1 MKNHLFSRL
10 AILSILMLVSAG
22 ICVNGQSQNDK
33 KEASKYEFT
42 LIKQAKTTPVI
53 SQASTSTCWCFAT
66 TSMLE
71 SEIIRLGGTE
81 VDLSEMYTV
90 RNVYQD
96 KAEKYVRLHGATSFP
111 AGGAQHDV
119 TSSIAKYGIVPQS
132 VYDGIEYGEPAHKH
146 GEVHSVLNGIVENL
160 IKNRNGKLTPVWEEA
175 FSGVLDVYLGENPES
190 FEFNGKKYDPVSFAN
205 SLPINTKDYVEFTS
219 YTHHPFYEQFELE
232 VPDNWM
238 HKTMHNLPI
247 DEFMEVIKYALNKD
261 ITISWAAD
269 ISGLNFNTGV
279 ATIPVAGADTKDPAH
294 EEKSI
299 SQEDRQFVFDNYQL
313 TDDHA
318 MHLVGLAK
326 DQNGKLYFI
335 EKNSWGTGNPYKG
348 FSYMSE
354 SFMRL
359 RTMSIMVHKDGVPKE
374 IMKKLK

>member
-1 MKNHLFSRL
+1 MNKTLLSRL
-10 AILSILMLVSAG
+10 TATIFVILISSGLVLSA
-22 ICVNGQSQNDK
+22 QESQ
-33 KEASKYEFT
+33 YEFT
-42 LIKQAKTTPVI
+42 HLSKSKTTPVI

-71 SEIIRLGGTE
+71 SEIIRLSGKE
-81 VDLSEMYTV
+81 IDLSEMYSV
-90 RNVYQD
+90 RNVYLD
-96 KAEKYVRLHGATSFP
+96 KADKFVRLHGATSFP

-119 TSSIAKYGIVPQS
+119 TSSIKKYGIMPQTAY
-132 VYDGIEYGEPAHKH
+132 VGLEYGEPAHNH
-146 GEVHSVLNGIVENL
+146 GENHALLNGIVENL
-160 IKNRNGKLTPVWEEA
+160 IKNRNGRLTPVWKDA
-175 FSGVLDVYLGENPES
+175 FNSVLDVYFGSIPES
-190 FEFNGKKYDPVSFAN
+190 FNFEGKNYSPIEFAE
-205 SLPINTKDYVEFTS
+205 SLPINTDDYIEFSS
-219 YTHHPFYEQFELE
+219 YTHHPFYQEFELE

-238 HKTMHNLPI
+238 HSRMQNVPI
-247 DEFMEVIKYALNKD
+247 DELMEIIVYALEND

-269 ISGLNFNTGV
+269 ITGLNFKGGV
-279 ATIPVAGADTKDPAH
+279 ATIPVKGADIKDPKH
-294 EEKSI
+294 EEKTI
-299 SQEDRQFVFDNYQL
+299 SQLDRQVVFDNYNL

-326 DQNGKLYFI
+326 DQNGKLYCI

-359 RTMSIMVHKDGVPKE
+359 RTMSIMVHKDGVPKN